1 MHRYITYPAYAYQIG
16 RYSDSVSNGHKKKA
30 HRVKPVRLLFISD
43 YLVQRSL
50 EHGVVDKFERDAG
63 VGLVGAGQVDAI
75 DRVAW
80 LADKHQRVE
89 GGFART
95 GVEDHA
101 AVRLFDYLEGDVIA
115 LDRGDAEAVGG
126 TPLGHADGVGVVG
139 RCRSS

>member
-1 MHRYITYPAYAYQIG
+1 MHSYITYPAYADQIG
-16 RYSDSVSNGHKKKA
+16 RYSAPASNGHKKQA

-80 LADKHQRVE
+80 LADKHQPVE
-89 GGFART
+89 GGCAHR
-95 GVEDHA
+95 GIEDHA
-101 AVRLFDYLEGDVIA
+101 AVRLFDYLEGDVFA

-126 TPLGHADGVGVVG
+126 KPLGHADGVGVVG

>member
-1 MHRYITYPAYAYQIG
+1 MHRYITYPAYADQIG
-16 RYSDSVSNGHKKKA
+16 RYSDLASNGHKKQA

-80 LADKHQRVE
+80 LADKHQPVE
-89 GGFART
+89 GGCAHR
-95 GVEDHA
+95 GIEDHA

-115 LDRGDAEAVGG
+115 LDRGMRKQSAARPSGMLMALE
-126 TPLGHADGVGVVG
+126 L
-139 RCRSS
+139 

>member
-1 MHRYITYPAYAYQIG
+1 MGWSINSRG
-16 RYSDSVSNGHKKKA
+16 
-30 HRVKPVRLLFISD
+30 
-43 YLVQRSL
+43 
-50 EHGVVDKFERDAG
+50 DAG

-75 DRVAW
+75 DRVTW
-80 LADKHQRVE
+80 FADKHQRVL
-89 GGFART
+89 GGFAYR
-95 GVEDHA
+95 GIEDHA

>member
-1 MHRYITYPAYAYQIG
+1 M
-16 RYSDSVSNGHKKKA
+16 
-30 HRVKPVRLLFISD
+30 RLLFISA

-115 LDRGDAEAVGG
+115 LDRGMRKQSAARPSG
-126 TPLGHADGVGVVG
+126 TLMALEL
-139 RCRSS
+139 

>member
-1 MHRYITYPAYAYQIG
+1 MHRYNTFPAYAYQIG
-16 RYSDSVSNGHKKKA
+16 RYSDLVSNGHKKHA

-63 VGLVGAGQVDAI
+63 GGLVGAGQVDAI

-80 LADKHQRVE
+80 LADKHQRVD
-89 GGFART
+89 GGFAHR
-95 GVEDHA
+95 GIEDHA

-115 LDRGDAEAVGG
+115 LDRGMRKQSAARPSGMLMALE
-126 TPLGHADGVGVVG
+126 L
-139 RCRSS
+139 